1 MQVPT
6 DSELLL
12 AALKMERRAKLA
24 IPQLPSTFSA
34 DVAAITGAIP
44 QDQAPKMPS
53 VGVPFAHT
61 SCQSR
66 VCLGHFQTQALCIL
80 SFRAQL

>member
-1 MQVPT
+1 MPT

-34 DVAAITGAIP
+34 DVAAITGVISVASLLQSFQVANASIP
-44 QDQAPKMPS
+44 HVFQPRDTSLYTAE
-53 VGVPFAHT
+53 VFTTFFAD
-61 SCQSR
+61 
-66 VCLGHFQTQALCIL
+66 L
-80 SFRAQL
+80 SQL